1 MLRNVSRQ
9 LQEDKGVTIRF
20 PSTAFFGV
28 SSADRYKTIQE
39 RRTRPTFP
47 FAFNISKGESLLNG
61 FFHRFAL
68 TEFRMDWALPN
79 ISSVW
84 KNNQIIIAVTGQVP
98 FLITLPDNFYTPIDL
113 ALGIEQIV
121 DVQFPAINFT
131 ALTNKSAGIITF
143 TANTTFSFR
152 PVVPVAPI
160 PESPYKQLFDMLNFY
175 WNPLYQGTTLATSC
189 VTGVPNLRYTEYID
203 VVCSQITAVQDVK
216 DVSTSQ
222 TPRDVLCRIYLDES
236 TPSDATYQN
245 PTETEIRD
253 VAFTVTGYN
262 TPSIGSG
269 AKQQGCRP
277 FTIYRQFSSPK
288 QIKWEQS
295 VPLGNVIFEI
305 YDDEGRSIQQLL
317 NDAVALGNDTVPR
330 QYATAC
336 DWNCS
341 ILISEN

>member
-1 MLRNVSRQ
+1 MLRNVNRQ

-39 RRTRPTFP
+39 RRSNPSFP
-47 FAFNISKGESLLNG
+47 FAFNISKNESLLNG

-84 KNNQIIIAVTGQVP
+84 SNNKILLKVTGQTP
-98 FLITLPDNFYTPIDL
+98 FLITVPDGFYTPKDL
-113 ALGIEQIV
+113 ADVIEQIV
-121 DVQFPAINFT
+121 DVQFPTINFT
-131 ALTNKSAGIITF
+131 ATTDKSTGIITF
-143 TANTTFSFR
+143 SATPTFQFSPDPANT
-152 PVVPVAPI
+152 
-160 PESPYKQLFDMLNFY
+160 SPFKQLFDMLNFY
-175 WNPLYQGTTLATSC
+175 WNPIGAGTTLATSA
-189 VTGVPNLRYTEYID
+189 VSGVPNLRYTDYID
-203 VVCSQITAVQDVK
+203 IVCNQITAVQDVK
-216 DVSTSQ
+216 DVSTALQ
-222 TPRDVLCRIYLDES
+222 TRDVLCRIYLDET

-245 PTETEIRD
+245 PVQTEIRD
-253 VAFTVTGYN
+253 GAFAVTGYN
-262 TPSIGSG
+262 TPDIGSG
-269 AKQQGCRP
+269 AKQNGVRP
-277 FTIYRQFSSPK
+277 LTIYRQFANPK

-295 VPLGNVIFEI
+295 IPLGQVIFEI

-317 NDAVALGNDTVPR
+317 QQAITAGNVNVPR

-336 DWNCS
+336 EWNCS